1 MSEGLKQLRNMMRM
15 TQEELAEK
23 MNVSRQTVAKWENGE
38 SVPDVVKC
46 SELSKI
52 FNLSL
57 DDIASFFINKGE
69 DKRRSPKNK
78 FFFGTC
84 VIHSNKIV
92 LPETA
97 LKQFDLNNGD
107 ELLLIGDTAQGLALV
122 SKTGFAA
129 FASQVLNSSVFGG
142 DFTLLNNLKN
152 NEKRKSDARNEP
164 MSST

>member
-15 TQEELAEK
+15 TQEELGEK

-38 SVPDVVKC
+38 SIPDVAKC

-57 DDIASFFINKGE
+57 DDIASFFIKKGE
-69 DKRRSPKNK
+69 DSRHNPKNK

-84 VIHSNKIV
+84 VINSNKIA
-92 LPETA
+92 LPESA

-107 ELLLIGDTAQGLALV
+107 ELLLIGDTTQGLALV
-122 SKTGFAA
+122 SKTGFAV
-129 FASQVLNSSVFGG
+129 FASQVLNSSVFGS
-142 DFTLLNNLKN
+142 DFTLLNNSKN
-152 NEKRKSDARNEP
+152 
-164 MSST
+164 SSTDSSNSPNGH